1 MEVRRYLPVE
11 GAEEVAAFHFLN
23 SARRQKRLTLREE
36 EMLLARSRS
45 GESQATEALVDAN
58 QLLVASLSETY
69 DDDRLSLMDRI
80 AEGNV
85 ALMSACR
92 TYKPRLNGSFRR
104 FCQLKIR
111 QAIEYA
117 LAEVAIFPVVV
128 WEGESHHPSA
138 SSATTLQVAGTDTG
152 ARARA
157 TPPASPVDVVPETR
171 FNLTRRA
178 P

>member
-11 GAEEVAAFHFLN
+11 GAEEVAILHYLN
-23 SARRQKRLTLREE
+23 SARQQKRLTRKDEKT
-36 EMLLARSRS
+36 LLARSGS
-45 GESQATEALVDAN
+45 GDRQATETLADAN
-58 QLLVASLSETY
+58 RIFVVALSEAN

-85 ALMSACR
+85 ALLSACR
-92 TYKPRLNGSFRR
+92 TYQPRLNGSFRR
-104 FCQLKIR
+104 YCQLKIR